1 MSLRS
6 IRVLGGVKTTVFRY
20 VKRLSHHQKSVG
32 LKHFRGLALLSCI
45 GVLVGGCVEDDAS
58 PEKQADQPLMLNF
71 KGLIGSEDF
80 LCGKTYENIG
90 IGKHDYRAE
99 GLRMYVSRLRALLD
113 NGTEVTASLS
123 EDGVWQH
130 DNVALL
136 DFGADCDRG
145 DEHPLNTAVD
155 ANVLLYSTRRVTGV
169 CFDVGI
175 PFDRNH
181 QRAEGAL
188 PPLDTTALFNS
199 VQNGRTFL
207 RLDGTANPEDKPQTF
222 NVQLKS
228 TGCLSEAKN
237 RRPSVACGNP
247 NIAQVCLDLDPQT
260 QAIAFDIK
268 SLLAGAD
275 VSKNKDA
282 ELGCYSAKNDSECTT
297 IVPALG
303 ISFEFIAPE
312 EEATSFVPQMQTVFK
327 VVNMN

>member
-1 MSLRS
+1 MASGG
-6 IRVLGGVKTTVFRY
+6 GGVNHIRATVFGY
-20 VKRLSHHQKSVG
+20 ENMLCNQQKKKGIGHLAKR
-32 LKHFRGLALLSCI
+32 LALLGCV
-45 GVLVGGCVEDDAS
+45 GLLGGCVEDDAS
-58 PEKQADQPLMLNF
+58 PETQVDQPLVLNF
-71 KGLIGSEDF
+71 KGLIGNEKF
-80 LCGKTYENIG
+80 LCGKTYEDVG
-90 IGKHDYRAE
+90 VGKHDYRVE
-99 GLRMYVSRLRALLD
+99 GLRMYISRLQALLD
-113 NGTEVTASLS
+113 DGTAVTASLT
-123 EDGVWQH
+123 EDGMWQH

-136 DFGADCDRG
+136 NFGADCSRG
-145 DEHPLNTAVD
+145 EERELNMAVD
-155 ANVLLYSTRRVTGV
+155 ANVRLYSTRRVTGV

-228 TGCLSEAKN
+228 TGCLSEDKN
-237 RRPSVACGNP
+237 RRPSVACGSP
-247 NIAQVCLDLDPQT
+247 NIAQVCVDIDTQE
-260 QAIAFDIK
+260 QAIAFDVK
-268 SLLAGAD
+268 SLLAGVD

-303 ISFEFIAPE
+303 ISFEFIEPE
-312 EEATSFVPQMQTVFK
+312 KGATSFVPVQQTVFR